1 MNKFEYIA
9 KTLSRTK
16 RKDFENYV
24 INKIYNDLNDYDIKP
39 VSQQYVK
46 RSNGKYAL
54 IDLYFP
60 QFNIGIECDEI
71 HHLNHKEEDNL
82 RFTDIIN
89 SIKEEDKEY
98 EEIRIPIFNSS
109 DKNQYRSIEDINKDI
124 NNAVNRIREKKAQT
138 TDFEPWDTR
147 PDIYKALEKN
157 RLDIADNYIFTQ
169 EELRLFFDRSGTTQN
184 GFYKIIE
191 DSYIWLP
198 GLAIENEGNYTPYNK
213 NLDYINIISKDGKKI
228 FEFLPDIKKNKNEVF
243 KRIVFVKMKDK
254 ILNRQ
259 VYKFAGVFEK
269 NNEIIYLKINN
280 EEKPFAVHCRKGTKI
295 TKISKNNYLISN

>member
-24 INKIYNDLNDYDIKP
+24 INRIYNDLNDYDIKP
-39 VSQQYVK
+39 VSQQYV
-46 RSNGKYAL
+46 RRPNGKYAL

-60 QFNIGIECDEI
+60 QLNIGIECDEI

-89 SIKEEDKEY
+89 SISSY
-98 EEIRIPIFNSS
+98 EEIRIPIFNSN
-109 DKNQYRSIEDINKDI
+109 DKNQYRSIEGINNDI
-124 NNAVNRIREKKAQT
+124 NNAVNRIREKKSQT

-147 PDIYKALEKN
+147 PDIYKALGKGL
-157 RLDIADNYIFTQ
+157 LDIDDNYIFTQ
-169 EELRLFFDRSGTTQN
+169 EELRLFFDRSGITQK

-191 DSYIWLP
+191 DCYIWLP
-198 GLAIENEGNYTPYNK
+198 GLAIENEGNYIPYNK
-213 NLDYINIISKDGKKI
+213 NLDYINIISKDGEKI
-228 FEFLPDIKKNKNEVF
+228 FEFLPDIKENKNEVF
-243 KRIVFVKMKDK
+243 KRIVFVKMKDR

-269 NNEIIYLKINN
+269 KNKIMHLNINN
-280 EEKPFAVHCRKGTKI
+280 EEKPFVVHYRKGKKRTKL
-295 TKISKNNYLISN
+295 SKNNYSISN

>member
-24 INKIYNDLNDYDIKP
+24 INRIYNDLNDYDIKP
-39 VSQQYVK
+39 VSQQYV
-46 RSNGKYAL
+46 RRPNGKYAL

-60 QFNIGIECDEI
+60 QLNIGIECDEI

-89 SIKEEDKEY
+89 SISSY
-98 EEIRIPIFNSS
+98 EEIRIPILNSN
-109 DKNQYRSIEDINKDI
+109 DKNQYRSIEGINNDI
-124 NNAVNRIREKKAQT
+124 NNAVNRIREKISQT

-147 PDIYKALEKN
+147 PDIYKALGKGL
-157 RLDIADNYIFTQ
+157 LDIDDNYIFTQ
-169 EELRLFFDRSGTTQN
+169 EELRLFFDRSGITQK

-191 DSYIWLP
+191 DCYIWLP
-198 GLAIENEGNYTPYNK
+198 GLAIENEGNYIPYNK
-213 NLDYINIISKDGKKI
+213 NLDYINIISKDGEKI
-228 FEFLPDIKKNKNEVF
+228 FEFLPDIKENKNEVF
-243 KRIVFVKMKDK
+243 KRIVFVKMKDR

-269 NNEIIYLKINN
+269 KNKIMHLNINN
-280 EEKPFAVHCRKGTKI
+280 EEKPFVVHYRKGKKI
-295 TKISKNNYLISN
+295 TKLSKNNYSISN

>member
-24 INKIYNDLNDYDIKP
+24 INRIYNDLNDYDIKP
-39 VSQQYVK
+39 VSQQYV
-46 RSNGKYAL
+46 RRPNGKYAL

-60 QFNIGIECDEI
+60 QLNIGIECDEI

-89 SIKEEDKEY
+89 SISSY
-98 EEIRIPIFNSS
+98 EEIRIPIFSS
-109 DKNQYRSIEDINKDI
+109 NDKNQYRSIEGINNDI
-124 NNAVNRIREKKAQT
+124 NNAVNRIREKKSQT

-147 PDIYKALEKN
+147 PDIYKALEKGL
-157 RLDIADNYIFTQ
+157 LDIDDNYIFTQ
-169 EELRLFFDRSGTTQN
+169 EELRLFFDRSGITQK

-191 DSYIWLP
+191 DCYIWLP
-198 GLAIENEGNYTPYNK
+198 GLAIENEGNYIPYNK
-213 NLDYINIISKDGKKI
+213 NLDYINIISKDGEKI
-228 FEFLPDIKKNKNEVF
+228 FEFLPDIKENKNEVF
-243 KRIVFVKMKDK
+243 KRIVFVKMKDR

-269 NNEIIYLKINN
+269 KNKIMHLNINN
-280 EEKPFAVHCRKGTKI
+280 EEKPFVVHYRKGKKI
-295 TKISKNNYLISN
+295 TKLSKNNYSISN

>member
-24 INKIYNDLNDYDIKP
+24 INRIYNDLNDYDIKP
-39 VSQQYVK
+39 VSQQYV
-46 RSNGKYAL
+46 RRPNGKYAL

-60 QFNIGIECDEI
+60 QLNIGIECDEI

-89 SIKEEDKEY
+89 SISSY
-98 EEIRIPIFNSS
+98 EEIRIPIFNSN
-109 DKNQYRSIEDINKDI
+109 DKNQYRSIEGINNDI
-124 NNAVNRIREKKAQT
+124 NNAVNRIREKKSQT

-147 PDIYKALEKN
+147 PDIYKALEKGL
-157 RLDIADNYIFTQ
+157 LDIDDNYIFTQ
-169 EELRLFFDRSGTTQN
+169 EELRLFFDRSGITQK

-191 DSYIWLP
+191 DCYIWLP
-198 GLAIENEGNYTPYNK
+198 GLAIENEGNYIPYNK
-213 NLDYINIISKDGKKI
+213 NLDYINIISKDGEKI
-228 FEFLPDIKKNKNEVF
+228 FEFLPDIKENKNEVF
-243 KRIVFVKMKDK
+243 KRIVFVKMKDR

-269 NNEIIYLKINN
+269 KNKIMHLNINN
-280 EEKPFAVHCRKGTKI
+280 EEKPFVVHYRKGKKI
-295 TKISKNNYLISN
+295 TKLSKNNYSISN

>member
-24 INKIYNDLNDYDIKP
+24 INRIYNDLNDYDIKP
-39 VSQQYVK
+39 VSQQYV
-46 RSNGKYAL
+46 RRPNGKYAL

-60 QFNIGIECDEI
+60 QLNIGIECDEI

-89 SIKEEDKEY
+89 SISSY
-98 EEIRIPIFNSS
+98 EEIRIPIFNSN
-109 DKNQYRSIEDINKDI
+109 DKNQYRSIEGINNDI
-124 NNAVNRIREKKAQT
+124 NNAVNRIREKKSQT

-147 PDIYKALEKN
+147 PDIYKALEKGL
-157 RLDIADNYIFTQ
+157 LDIDDNYIFTQ
-169 EELRLFFDRSGTTQN
+169 EELRLFFDRSGITQK

-191 DSYIWLP
+191 DCYIWLP
-198 GLAIENEGNYTPYNK
+198 GLAIENEGNYIPYNK
-213 NLDYINIISKDGKKI
+213 NLDYINIISKDGEKI
-228 FEFLPDIKKNKNEVF
+228 FEFLPDIKENKNEVF
-243 KRIVFVKMKDK
+243 KRIVFVKMKDR

-269 NNEIIYLKINN
+269 KI
-280 EEKPFAVHCRKGTKI
+280 KSCT
-295 TKISKNNYLISN
+295 

>member
-24 INKIYNDLNDYDIKP
+24 INRIYNDLNDYDIKP
-39 VSQQYVK
+39 VSQQYV
-46 RSNGKYAL
+46 RRPNGKYAL

-60 QFNIGIECDEI
+60 QLNIGIECDEI

-89 SIKEEDKEY
+89 SISSY
-98 EEIRIPIFNSS
+98 EEIRIPIFNSN
-109 DKNQYRSIEDINKDI
+109 DKNQYRSIEGINNDI
-124 NNAVNRIREKKAQT
+124 NNAVNRIREKKSQT

-147 PDIYKALEKN
+147 PDIYKALGKGL
-157 RLDIADNYIFTQ
+157 LDIDDNYIFTQ
-169 EELRLFFDRSGTTQN
+169 EELRLFFDRSGITQK

-191 DSYIWLP
+191 DCYIWLP
-198 GLAIENEGNYTPYNK
+198 GLAIENEGNYIPYNK
-213 NLDYINIISKDGKKI
+213 NLDYINIISKDGEKI
-228 FEFLPDIKKNKNEVF
+228 FEFLPDIKENKNEVF
-243 KRIVFVKMKDK
+243 KRIVFVKMKDR

-269 NNEIIYLKINN
+269 KNKIMHLNINN
-280 EEKPFAVHCRKGTKI
+280 EEKPFVVHYRKGKKI
-295 TKISKNNYLISN
+295 TKLSKNNYSISN

>member
-24 INKIYNDLNDYDIKP
+24 INRIYNDLNDYDIKP
-39 VSQQYVK
+39 VSQQYV
-46 RSNGKYAL
+46 RRPNGKYAL

-60 QFNIGIECDEI
+60 QLNIGIECDEI

-89 SIKEEDKEY
+89 SISSY
-98 EEIRIPIFNSS
+98 EEIRIPIFNSN
-109 DKNQYRSIEDINKDI
+109 DKNQYRSIEGINNDI
-124 NNAVNRIREKKAQT
+124 NNAVNRIREKKSQT

-147 PDIYKALEKN
+147 PDIYKALEKGL
-157 RLDIADNYIFTQ
+157 LDIDDNYIFTQ
-169 EELRLFFDRSGTTQN
+169 EELRLFFDRSGITQKC
-184 GFYKIIE
+184 FYKIIE
-191 DSYIWLP
+191 DCYIWLP
-198 GLAIENEGNYTPYNK
+198 GLAIENEGNYIPYNK
-213 NLDYINIISKDGKKI
+213 NLDYINIISKDGEKI
-228 FEFLPDIKKNKNEVF
+228 FEFLPDIKENKNEVF
-243 KRIVFVKMKDK
+243 KRIVFVKMKDR

-269 NNEIIYLKINN
+269 KNKIMHLNINN
-280 EEKPFAVHCRKGTKI
+280 EEKPFVVHYRKGKKI
-295 TKISKNNYLISN
+295 TKLSKNNYSISN

>member
-24 INKIYNDLNDYDIKP
+24 INRIYNDLNDYDIKP
-39 VSQQYVK
+39 VSQQYV
-46 RSNGKYAL
+46 RRPNGKYAL

-60 QFNIGIECDEI
+60 QLNIGIECDEI
-71 HHLNHKEEDNL
+71 HHLNQKEEDNL

-89 SIKEEDKEY
+89 SISSY
-98 EEIRIPIFNSS
+98 EEIRIPIFSS
-109 DKNQYRSIEDINKDI
+109 NDKNQYRSIEGINNDI
-124 NNAVNRIREKKAQT
+124 NNAVNRIREKKSQT

-147 PDIYKALEKN
+147 PDIYKALEKGL
-157 RLDIADNYIFTQ
+157 LDIDDNYIFTQ
-169 EELRLFFDRSGTTQN
+169 EELRLFFDRSGITQK

-191 DSYIWLP
+191 DCYIWLP
-198 GLAIENEGNYTPYNK
+198 GLAIENEGNYIPYNK
-213 NLDYINIISKDGKKI
+213 NLDYINIISKDGEKI
-228 FEFLPDIKKNKNEVF
+228 FEFLPDIKENKNEVF
-243 KRIVFVKMKDK
+243 KRIVFVKMKDR

-269 NNEIIYLKINN
+269 KNKIMYLNINN
-280 EEKPFAVHCRKGTKI
+280 EEKPFVVHYRKGKKI
-295 TKISKNNYLISN
+295 TKLSKNNYSISN

>member
-24 INKIYNDLNDYDIKP
+24 INRIYNDLNDYDIKP
-39 VSQQYVK
+39 VSQQYV
-46 RSNGKYAL
+46 RRPNGKYAL

-60 QFNIGIECDEI
+60 QLNIGIECDEI

-89 SIKEEDKEY
+89 SISSY
-98 EEIRIPIFNSS
+98 EEIRIPIFNSN
-109 DKNQYRSIEDINKDI
+109 DKNQYRSIEGINNDI
-124 NNAVNRIREKKAQT
+124 NNAVNRIREKKSQT

-147 PDIYKALEKN
+147 PDIYKALEKGL
-157 RLDIADNYIFTQ
+157 LDIDDNYIFTQ
-169 EELRLFFDRSGTTQN
+169 EELRLFFDRSGITQKC
-184 GFYKIIE
+184 FYKIIE
-191 DSYIWLP
+191 DCYIWLP
-198 GLAIENEGNYTPYNK
+198 GLAIENEGNYIPYNK
-213 NLDYINIISKDGKKI
+213 NLDYINIISKDGEKI
-228 FEFLPDIKKNKNEVF
+228 FEFLPDIKENKNEVF
-243 KRIVFVKMKDK
+243 KRIVFVKMKDR

-269 NNEIIYLKINN
+269 KNKIMYLNINN
-280 EEKPFAVHCRKGTKI
+280 EEKPFVVHYRKGKKI
-295 TKISKNNYLISN
+295 TKLSKNNYSISN

>member
-269 NNEIIYLKINN
+269 NNEIIYLKIND
-280 EEKPFAVHCRKGTKI
+280 EKKPFVVHYRKGKKI